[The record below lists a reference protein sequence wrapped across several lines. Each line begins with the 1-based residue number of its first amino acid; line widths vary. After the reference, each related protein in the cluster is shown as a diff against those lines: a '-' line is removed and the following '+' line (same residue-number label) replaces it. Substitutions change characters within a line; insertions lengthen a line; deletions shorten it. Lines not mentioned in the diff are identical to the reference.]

1 MVSLNGTTAY
11 FTRMTKQ
18 MDTGD
23 DNKTYRLK
31 VLGLVK
37 HDGDDKGMNNIIK
50 LLTAK
55 KVHCVYSVKPVTTV
69 ICSE

>member
-1 MVSLNGTTAY
+1 
-11 FTRMTKQ
+11 MTKQ
-18 MDTGD
+18 MDTGE
-23 DNKTYRLK
+23 DNKTLAVK

-37 HDGDDKGMNNIIK
+37 YDGEERDMNAIIK
-50 LLTAK
+50 FLTAR